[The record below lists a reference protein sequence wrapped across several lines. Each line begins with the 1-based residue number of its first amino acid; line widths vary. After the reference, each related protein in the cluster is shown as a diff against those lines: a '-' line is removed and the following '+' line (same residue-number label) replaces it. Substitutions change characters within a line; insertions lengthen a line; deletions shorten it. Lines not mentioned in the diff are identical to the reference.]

1 MTGCPLNRWPTL
13 GNKGRAWVRNR
24 PEPEDAEAKAD
35 PQCFVCGK
43 TLVEHF
49 GTTPEKYCTIPKN
62 STKPFCDESFLRSKW
77 AKKMQKLYRMMAADM
92 EDQQRRFLLRE
103 AQFA

>member
-1 MTGCPLNRWPTL
+1 MNRWPTL
-13 GNKGRAWVRNR
+13 GKRGRAWVRNC
-24 PEPEDAEAKAD
+24 PEPEDAEAKED

-43 TLVEHF
+43 TLAEHF
-49 GTTPEKYCTIPKN
+49 GKTPKEYCIIPKN
-62 STKPFCDESFLRSKW
+62 STKPFCDESLLRSKW
-77 AKKMQKLYRMMAADM
+77 TKGMHKLYKGMAADM